1 MLHLQSATENVIFPV
16 TGTVSDGRFCDS
28 GGTLTTGLS
37 NGNPF
42 AGIASVQL
50 PNTLN
55 PGHGLVYAVD
65 GGGLFIG
72 GWPVNVVNELP
83 AVPSDIPTPLNA
95 AGVRS
100 AVGLAA
106 ANLDTQLAAL
116 TPLSAAGVRAAVG
129 LAAANLDT
137 QLAALTPLS
146 AAGVRAAVGLA
157 AANLDTQLAAITPGL
172 DAAGVRAAVGLAAAN
187 LDTQLAA
194 LTPLGAAAIR
204 AALGLGS
211 ANLDAQLAAI
221 GVPLTAAAI
230 RQAVG
235 LAAANLDAQ
244 FANIGPA
251 GISPTGIRQ
260 ALGVARPNLD
270 EEIGRRDV
278 LLEELLSRFPQL
290 SGESVGSRR

>member
-100 AVGLAA
+100 
-106 ANLDTQLAAL
+106 
-116 TPLSAAGVRAAVG
+116 AVG